1 MAIRQT
7 ELSHINE
14 VRFAI
19 PELHV
24 GDHSLTGST
33 LDRIE
38 ISSHRCSCREV
49 PSRPSCP
56 QHPSGNSAP
65 SVFEPAVHG
74 KFSATTVNS
83 VNCQKTPTR
92 WNDPSKEGKF
102 MAKNAP
108 SLDPREVHFPPTDFE
123 KFHERIQRDSE
134 FNDARLEIR
143 RKLDA
148 LGKHLVSAIS
158 TKEVELVS
166 RASLHHPYQ
175 HNGFRVASQWVYL
188 SRGERERKAIVRHLG
203 VDLGKDLDQNY
214 THSILVLEISEKGL
228 EIALRIHKGAWWDG
242 ENLKRACA
250 SREYRTKL
258 ASQLQLLKEYGLRIG
273 DHRRVRPCG
282 ELTERDLAEALSY
295 YKPGDHW
302 LHIERAIDR
311 SDEFVTEPQFL
322 DRVESEFR
330 TLIPVYQ
337 IIRWSKKND
346 RLFGSA

>member
-1 MAIRQT
+1 
-7 ELSHINE
+7 
-14 VRFAI
+14 
-19 PELHV
+19 
-24 GDHSLTGST
+24 
-33 LDRIE
+33 
-38 ISSHRCSCREV
+38 
-49 PSRPSCP
+49 
-56 QHPSGNSAP
+56 
-65 SVFEPAVHG
+65 
-74 KFSATTVNS
+74 
-83 VNCQKTPTR
+83 
-92 WNDPSKEGKF
+92 
-102 MAKNAP
+102 MAKDAP
-108 SLDPREVHFPPTDFE
+108 PLDPREVHFPPTDFE
-123 KFHERIQRDSE
+123 KFHERIQRDPE

-175 HNGFRVASQWVYL
+175 HNGFRVASQSVYL
-188 SRGERERKAIVRHLG
+188 SRGEKERKAIVRHLG

-214 THSILVLEISEKGL
+214 THSILVLEIAEKGL
-228 EIALRIHKGAWWDG
+228 EVALRIHKGAWWDG

-258 ASQLQLLKEYGLRIG
+258 ASQLQPLKEYGLRIG

-282 ELTERDLAEALSY
+282 DLTERDLAEALSF

-311 SDEFVTEPQFL
+311 SNDFVTEPQFL

-330 TLIPVYQ
+330 ALIPVYQ
-337 IIRWSKKND
+337 VIRWSKKND
-346 RLFGSA
+346 RLFGGA